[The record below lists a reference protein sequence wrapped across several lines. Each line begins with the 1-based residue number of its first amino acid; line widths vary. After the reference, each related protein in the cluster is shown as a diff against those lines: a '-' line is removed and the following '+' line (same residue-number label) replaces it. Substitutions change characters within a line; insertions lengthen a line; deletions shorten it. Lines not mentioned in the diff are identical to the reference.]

1 MIIRNALIHDA
12 IHEEPFYGDIVITDG
27 RLVSVGGTAGNE
39 DVAIDATGLHAYPGF
54 VDAHSHIGLDAYGGP
69 TGTTH
74 DFNEMNDIV
83 SPQLRGLDSYNPKD
97 AAIPMALAGGVT
109 TVAAGPGSANVFGGT
124 FMAVKLYGNTVDEA
138 VIDPEVAMK
147 CAFGEN
153 PKRCYRDKCDSARM
167 TTAAIFRQTLFEAR
181 DYMMRKEAAGDDIT
195 KRPKFDMKS
204 EALIPVL
211 KREMPLKA
219 HAHRA
224 DDIMTALRIAR
235 EFDLR
240 ITIEHC
246 TEGHLIVDE
255 LKEALSVFAD
265 SDLLEK
271 IQIDFSVVS
280 DRAYYNGV
288 IFKGFISGVPDSVL
302 SGGRYDKL
310 LKRMKRK
317 SKAVGFAVYLDMLER
332 IDEEA
337 QTQAA
342 TDTMLNV
349 ALPKGRLGEKVYA
362 MFAAAG
368 FPCPSI
374 LEPNRK
380 LIFENKEA
388 GVRYFWVK
396 PSDVAIY
403 VERGAADIGVAGK
416 DILLEY
422 EPEIYELL
430 DLDIG
435 KCRMAVAA
443 PKDFEDDPNRTLRV
457 ATKFSKIAADHY
469 ASKGRDIDIVHLNGS
484 IEIAPILG
492 LTDVIVDIVE
502 TGATLKENNLEVK
515 ENIVPI
521 SARLIA
527 NKSSYKFKGDSIMKV
542 ASELKNN

>member
-211 KREMPLKA
+211 KRE
-219 HAHRA
+219 
-224 DDIMTALRIAR
+224 
-235 EFDLR
+235 FDLR

-255 LKEALSVFAD
+255 LKEA
-265 SDLLEK
+265 
-271 IQIDFSVVS
+271 
-280 DRAYYNGV
+280 N
-288 IFKGFISGVPDSVL
+288 VPV
-302 SGGRYDKL
+302 
-310 LKRMKRK
+310 
-317 SKAVGFAVYLDMLER
+317 AVGPTLSNASKLELLNKSWTTPGILADAGLQVSIITDAPVIPEQYLTLCAGLAVKAGMDPFMALQAVTINPARHIGIEDRVGSLE
-332 IDEEA
+332 
-337 QTQAA
+337 
-342 TDTMLNV
+342 
-349 ALPKGRLGEKVYA
+349 
-362 MFAAAG
+362 
-368 FPCPSI
+368 
-374 LEPNRK
+374 
-380 LIFENKEA
+380 
-388 GVRYFWVK
+388 
-396 PSDVAIY
+396 
-403 VERGAADIGVAGK
+403 AGK
-416 DILLEY
+416 DADVVLTSGDPMVSDTVVRY
-422 EPEIYELL
+422 VFVNGRKV
-430 DLDIG
+430 IG
-435 KCRMAVAA
+435 
-443 PKDFEDDPNRTLRV
+443 
-457 ATKFSKIAADHY
+457 
-469 ASKGRDIDIVHLNGS
+469 
-484 IEIAPILG
+484 
-492 LTDVIVDIVE
+492 
-502 TGATLKENNLEVK
+502 
-515 ENIVPI
+515 
-521 SARLIA
+521 
-527 NKSSYKFKGDSIMKV
+527 
-542 ASELKNN
+542 